1 MKRVVITGLGAVSP
15 VGLDTESF
23 WNGLK
28 SGKCGVGPITAFDAT
43 GYPCRVA
50 AQIDDFNP
58 ENYFD
63 RRTIQR
69 TARFTQ
75 FALAAGEQAVKS
87 AGFTEPFDS
96 PQRAGVVLGSGI
108 GGLEVDSDAHRKLFE
123 KGPSRVPAMT
133 IPKMIVNEAAGN
145 LAIRFGLH
153 GPAHTLATACAS
165 GTDAIGQAFDMIR
178 LGRADFM
185 FAGGAEATIIEFGI
199 AAFCSVKALST
210 SFNDTPEKASR
221 PFDADRDGFVMGE
234 GAGIVV
240 LESLEHAQKRGASI
254 LAELVGYGATCDAYH
269 LTAPN
274 PEGIGA
280 SAAIQMALADAGLTT
295 AEIDYIN
302 AHGTSTP
309 TNDPV
314 ETAAIKSAFGDDAY
328 RLKVSSIKGAIG
340 HCLGAAGG
348 LEAVAAVLAIRDR
361 FFPPTLNLD
370 RPDPACDL
378 DYVPKFGQTGE
389 IRAALSLS
397 LGFGGHNSVIAIQ
410 RFEA

>member
-15 VGLDTESF
+15 IGLDTESF
-23 WNGLK
+23 WNGITN
-28 SGKCGVGPITAFDAT
+28 GKLGVGPITAFDAS

-50 AQIDDFNP
+50 AQINDFNP
-58 ENYFD
+58 EQYFD
-63 RRTIQR
+63 RRTTQR
-69 TARFTQ
+69 MARFTQ
-75 FALAAGEQAVKS
+75 FALVAGDQAAKS
-87 AGFTEPFDS
+87 AGLTEPLDS
-96 PQRAGVVLGSGI
+96 AQKAGVVIGSGI
-108 GGLEVDSDAHRKLFE
+108 GGLEADSDAHRKLFE

-145 LAIRFGLH
+145 LAIRYGLR
-153 GPAHTLATACAS
+153 GPAHALATACAS
-165 GTDAIGQAFDMIR
+165 GTDAIGHAFDLIR
-178 LGRADFM
+178 LGRADLM

-199 AAFCSVKALST
+199 AVFCAVKALST

-221 PFDADRDGFVMGE
+221 PFDAARDGFVMGE
-234 GAGIVV
+234 GAGIMV
-240 LESLEHAQKRGASI
+240 LESLEHAMKRGAPI
-254 LAELVGYGATCDAYH
+254 LAELAGYGVTCDAYH

-280 SAAIQMALADAGLTT
+280 ASAIQMALADANLTT
-295 AEIDYIN
+295 ADIDYIN
-302 AHGTSTP
+302 AHGTSTQA
-309 TNDPV
+309 NDPV
-314 ETAAIKSAFGDDAY
+314 ETKAIKSVFGDDAY
-328 RLKVSSIKGAIG
+328 RLKVSSIKGGIG

-348 LEAVAAVLAIRDR
+348 LEAIATVLAIRNR

-378 DYVPKFGQTGE
+378 DYVPNIGQTGE

-397 LGFGGHNSVIAIQ
+397 LGFGGHNSVIAIK